1 MRESKK
7 RSCHK
12 RVQYWMYVLKLMKP
26 FPLNHSNLH
35 VHIQEKYGRLDI
47 FVYQKKKNNNTKPK
61 CTITVYNFYI

>member
-47 FVYQKKKNNNTKPK
+47 FVYQKKKK
-61 CTITVYNFYI
+61 